1 LFSVISIFL
10 IFDYYVIYYVHIFS
24 LCIFVSFPTKCNQ
37 REYEIFIIYRK
48 YAFAIFIN
56 NVNLK
61 NIEKARI
68 L

>member
-1 LFSVISIFL
+1 MLFIMYISFLSVFL
-10 IFDYYVIYYVHIFS
+10 YF
-24 LCIFVSFPTKCNQ
+24 FPAKCNQ

-56 NVNLK
+56 NINLK